1 MSEQAPGNSARSLV
15 AAGVLFF
22 DEHGRVLLVDPSY
35 KAGWEIPGGYVEAGE
50 SPLEGC
56 VREVKEELGIAPPIG
71 GPLVIDWAPHPD
83 QGDKLLFVF
92 DGGLLDPGLQGLI
105 RLAGDELTDW
115 RFCGSGELDDLLIP
129 RLSRRVHQA
138 VAARKAGQ
146 VRYLQHGEPA

>member
-1 MSEQAPGNSARSLV
+1 MSERAPDNSARPLV

-35 KAGWEIPGGYVEAGE
+35 KPGWEIPGGYVEAGE

-92 DGGLLDPGLQGLI
+92 DGGLLDPGLRGQI
-105 RLAGDELTDW
+105 RLADDELTDW
-115 RFCGSGELDDLLIP
+115 RCFG
-129 RLSRRVHQA
+129 SRR
-138 VAARKAGQ
+138 AGDRQ
-146 VRYLQHGEPA
+146 